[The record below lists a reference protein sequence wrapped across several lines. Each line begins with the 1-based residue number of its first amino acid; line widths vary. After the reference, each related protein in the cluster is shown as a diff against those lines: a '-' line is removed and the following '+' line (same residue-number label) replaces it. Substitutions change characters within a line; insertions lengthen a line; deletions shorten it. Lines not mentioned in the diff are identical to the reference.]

1 MVRPPTCFPSC
12 PQNHWPLTST
22 HGTSTHMT
30 CVYIAHSAAQYSMY
44 AHVLEEFV
52 QVFESERST
61 AAQGRMRFAVASK
74 AYMAV
79 TLGAAMELKKQ
90 VAKPCSSAA
99 KRGAAPVLAARSS
112 SSAGRVDGGGG
123 HGAEESLRMV
133 MYLSCWGPS

>member
-1 MVRPPTCFPSC
+1 
-12 PQNHWPLTST
+12 
-22 HGTSTHMT
+22 
-30 CVYIAHSAAQYSMY
+30 MY

-99 KRGAAPVLAARSS
+99 KRGAAPVIAARSS
-112 SSAGRVDGGGG
+112 SSAGRADGGGG